1 MGALRLFAAG
11 AYDDEA
17 DAGDEGDG
25 AEDGGDGEGVVGL
38 VGDLHGAEID
48 VLLLVA
54 EGDASGG
61 VADDSKDDKDDSDDS
76 CWLHFFLLSG

>member
-1 MGALRLFAAG
+1 
-11 AYDDEA
+11 
-17 DAGDEGDG
+17 
-25 AEDGGDGEGVVGL
+25 
-38 VGDLHGAEID
+38 
-48 VLLLVA
+48 VA